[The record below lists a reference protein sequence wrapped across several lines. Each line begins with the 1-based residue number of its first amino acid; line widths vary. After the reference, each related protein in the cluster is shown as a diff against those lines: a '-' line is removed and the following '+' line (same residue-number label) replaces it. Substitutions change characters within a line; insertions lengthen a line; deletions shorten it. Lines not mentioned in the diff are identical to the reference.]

1 MTALIVIEV
10 LTKSDCSLCDDM
22 KEIVNRVLADYPLK
36 LVTTDIE
43 SDPTLYEKFKER
55 IPVLKI
61 NGIESFVYKTNEVTL
76 RHKLDRL
83 KQEVL

>member
-1 MTALIVIEV
+1 MTATIVLEI
-10 LTKSDCSLCDDM
+10 LTKSDCCLCEDI
-22 KEIVNRVLADYPLK
+22 KKIVNRVILDYPAK
-36 LVTTDIE
+36 LVMTDIE
-43 SDPTLYEKFKER
+43 SDPALYEKFKER

-61 NGIESFVYKTNEVTL
+61 NGIESFVYKTNEITL

>member
-1 MTALIVIEV
+1 MSTKIIIEI
-10 LTKSDCSLCDDM
+10 LTKSDCCLCEDI
-22 KEIVNRVLADYPLK
+22 KKVVNRVLPDYPIRL
-36 LVTTDIE
+36 LMTDIE

-61 NGIESFVYKTNEVTL
+61 NGMESFVYKTNETTL

-83 KQEVL
+83 TQEVL

>member
-1 MTALIVIEV
+1 VAAKIVLEI
-10 LTKSDCSLCDDM
+10 LTKSDCCLCEDI
-22 KEIVNRVLADYPLK
+22 KKIVTRVILDYPAK
-36 LVTTDIE
+36 LVMTDIE
-43 SDPTLYEKFKER
+43 SDPALYEKFKER

-61 NGIESFVYKTNEVTL
+61 NGIESFVYKTNEITL